1 MEVSG
6 QHLAPA
12 ALPQGK
18 EPPTHGIGAW
28 AGPRAGL
35 DDFET
40 QKNLF
45 SLPGFKSLTVQ
56 FEAQFL
62 H

>member
-1 MEVSG
+1 MEVSCH
-6 QHLAPA
+6 HLARP
-12 ALPQGK
+12 GK
-18 EPPTHGIGAW
+18 ESPSHGTGARV
-28 AGPRAGL
+28 GLRGGL
-35 DDFET
+35 DDFEK
-40 QKNLF
+40 QENLL